1 MAHRVDIRFRHK
13 IADDDVHKVR
23 NFIEAVW
30 VGACQKG
37 WVKLEELDDRVN
49 SMADLGFTF
58 RARESHEA
66 TKMVLQLV
74 RDHYMES
81 FVSVFHSKKAKVDG

>member
-1 MAHRVDIRFRHK
+1 MAHRIDIRFRHK
-13 IADDDVHKVR
+13 IGDADVHKVG

-30 VGACQKG
+30 VGAWQRG
-37 WVKLEELDDRVN
+37 WVKLEELDGRVN
-49 SMADLGFTF
+49 SMADFGFTF

-66 TKMVLQLV
+66 TKMVLECV

-81 FVSVFHSKKAKVDG
+81 FVRVFHSKKAKVDG